1 MSVHL
6 EYRDDGTLYRA
17 RHHLR
22 PDETIGAHCRHDSGG
37 ISISIGTASVFL
49 SADQARKVIANLTEG
64 LRVDDAARP
73 SAEVLREMSDYGRDL
88 METATALHRVPV
100 AERSA

>member
-22 PDETIGAHCRHDSGG
+22 PDETIGAHCRRDSGG
-37 ISISIGTASVFL
+37 ISISIGTASVFM

-64 LRVDDAARP
+64 LQDG
-73 SAEVLREMSDYGRDL
+73 VLPLSDYGRGL
-88 METATALHRVPV
+88 LETATALHRVQV
-100 AERSA
+100 AERNA